1 MVNVAQSLDEAQPTT
16 DCPQQTDNQVQKD
29 HRSTISDSKSRID
42 QNRAKTMEKMRPQ
55 LNNSGPEIVYHNVN
69 KLPLKRNGP
78 NGEDDYRLR
87 AKKRN

>member
-1 MVNVAQSLDEAQPTT
+1 
-16 DCPQQTDNQVQKD
+16 
-29 HRSTISDSKSRID
+29 
-42 QNRAKTMEKMRPQ
+42 MEKMRPQ